1 MSLFPH
7 LHTPFPLLP
16 VPNKPYVFCGLKHQV
31 YLLAFPRAS
40 SQLIYAAVVDAGSV
54 GHYSTTPGREWV
66 NVEAA
71 RCFIWSRVSDDGNEG
86 GAAALM
92 MVFRRKRGEK
102 ALRHGIVAEANC
114 FSLGP

>member
-1 MSLFPH
+1 M
-7 LHTPFPLLP
+7 
-16 VPNKPYVFCGLKHQV
+16 
-31 YLLAFPRAS
+31 
-40 SQLIYAAVVDAGSV
+40 

-71 RCFIWSRVSDDGNEG
+71 RCFIWSRGRDNGNNG

-102 ALRHGIVAEANC
+102 
-114 FSLGP
+114 SLETWHCGRSQLFLTWPIETSLMRI